1 MPPDEVMT
9 EDRAQ
14 VTGAAGGTITK
25 DPPRHRTAQAGPTE
39 VLRRFWEACR
49 LPFWISTSRIG
60 VGVVFAHLVLT
71 LFPQSIQ
78 HLGFGTLNNGT
89 WFGAFDRWDSAYYTG
104 IAAHGYPK
112 GVTQT
117 SAFFPGYPGLIRV
130 VHEVTFGTLSY
141 LQAAMVVSWIAL
153 IAASILLYRLTRK
166 HFDERTALIATG
178 LFCWF
183 PASLF
188 YLAPYSEALLV
199 LEILVVVTM
208 LDRKW
213 FLGASLVA
221 AYSSATSPQAVVLII
236 AIVVA
241 AFLAGRGLLR
251 IIGFAAISCSGL
263 IAYGLYLWSR
273 YGSPIEFDKVQSQWH
288 RSENLPFF
296 GLYRNIV
303 ALEHFFQGPGPP
315 PGGTIPTYANIKYVW
330 LLDDAALVI
339 AAVLVIGLVVLA
351 ARPLWAPA
359 RVDLIEGE
367 RPSTISIPAP
377 FVVVGVGILLIAACT
392 TIYPY
397 GTSTFASTEGE
408 ARFVSVIFPIYMVGA
423 YALRRRTGLLLW
435 ALGLSVAVTL
445 LFQGLFNLGYWI
457 T

>member
-1 MPPDEVMT
+1 
-9 EDRAQ
+9 
-14 VTGAAGGTITK
+14 
-25 DPPRHRTAQAGPTE
+25 
-39 VLRRFWEACR
+39 
-49 LPFWISTSRIG
+49 
-60 VGVVFAHLVLT
+60 
-71 LFPQSIQ
+71 
-78 HLGFGTLNNGT
+78 
-89 WFGAFDRWDSAYYTG
+89 
-104 IAAHGYPK
+104 
-112 GVTQT
+112 
-117 SAFFPGYPGLIRV
+117 
-130 VHEVTFGTLSY
+130 
-141 LQAAMVVSWIAL
+141 MVVSWVAL

-221 AYSSATSPQAVVLII
+221 AYASATSPQAVVLVA

-241 AFLAGRGLLR
+241 AFLARRGLLR
-251 IIGFAAISCSGL
+251 IVGFAAVSCSGL

-288 RSENLPFF
+288 RSENPPFV
-296 GLYRNIV
+296 GLYRNVV
-303 ALEHFFQGPGPP
+303 ALEQFFQGPGPP
-315 PGGTIPTYANIKYVW
+315 SGGAQPTYINIKYVW

-339 AAVLVIGLVVLA
+339 ATVLVVGLVVLA

-359 RVDLIEGE
+359 PVDLIAVE

-377 FVVVGVGILLIAACT
+377 FVIIGVGILLIAACT

-397 GTSTFASTEGE
+397 GSTTFASTEGE

-435 ALGLSVAVTL
+435 AVGLSVALAL
-445 LFQGLFNLGYWI
+445 LFQGLFNLGYWV